1 MVEVIPLILLIQ
13 KCFYESHSV
22 FVLLLLLENGSTT
35 LFCSREYSGL
45 LILRI
50 SKKAAFM
57 FIGSTLIKSKVNL
70 IFVCAFGIQRRSDL
84 Y

>member
-1 MVEVIPLILLIQ
+1 MIEVIPLILLILR
-13 KCFYESHSV
+13 CFYESHSV
-22 FVLLLLLENGSTT
+22 FVSLLLAENGSTT
-35 LFCSREYSGL
+35 LFCSRECSGL

-50 SKKAAFM
+50 LRKAAFM

-70 IFVCAFGIQRRSDL
+70 IYVSAFGVQRRSEL